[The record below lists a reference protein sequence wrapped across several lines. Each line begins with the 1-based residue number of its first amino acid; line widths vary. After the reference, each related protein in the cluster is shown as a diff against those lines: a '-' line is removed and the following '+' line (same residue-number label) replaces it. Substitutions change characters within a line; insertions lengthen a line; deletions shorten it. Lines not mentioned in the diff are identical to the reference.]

1 MKYKAAIGLILAIVS
16 NSTLA
21 QMTLEDV
28 NRNLEVFNDPA
39 PSQQEMDRQWSLY
52 NKPARSTDNGQPDRH
67 WYDHPFSNGRTY
79 HNNYGHEIVISAR
92 GGSRLSDGRDES
104 NRCHIQ
110 IVVDGQLLVDTRD
123 NNHNLAKSC
132 FASAN
137 IPKGASYRIS
147 SNPWQTWGKYR
158 TTVKVFR

>member
-1 MKYKAAIGLILAIVS
+1 MKHKIIVGALLSMLSGAAF
-16 NSTLA
+16 A
-21 QMTLEDV
+21 QMTMADV
-28 NRNLEVFNDPA
+28 NRNLDTYDRYVP
-39 PSQQEMDRQWSLY
+39 PQSEMDQRWDRY
-52 NKPARSTDNGQPDRH
+52 NRVPESTTDGQPDRH
-67 WYDHPFSNGRTY
+67 WYNHPFSNGRTY

-137 IPKGASYRIS
+137 IPKGASYSIS